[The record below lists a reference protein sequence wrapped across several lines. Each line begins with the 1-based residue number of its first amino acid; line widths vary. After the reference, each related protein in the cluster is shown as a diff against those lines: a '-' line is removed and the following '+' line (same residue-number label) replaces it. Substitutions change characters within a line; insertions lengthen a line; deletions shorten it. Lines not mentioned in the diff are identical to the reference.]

1 MSGSKRYY
9 WLKLFDTFFDD
20 PKVKKLKRLAGGDG
34 YIVILLRFMLLTI
47 KSNGVYKYQG
57 LEITLAKELEL
68 ILDEQEEHIQ
78 AVLIYLEKTG
88 MLKEISQSSFLLTDV
103 PKMLGS
109 ETTTAERMRKSR
121 AKKKEETNQLKCNNV
136 TPQLQNV
143 PNCYTEIEL
152 DKELEIDS
160 LPIVPLSKNLKK
172 VSEREDKSF
181 LSFVNQ
187 IRKLYKPDPD
197 NNLYPEIF
205 QIKTEDNKKGYFKI
219 DAKGHLYVHIPDVGI
234 ENLSADEA
242 DYYWHMIHQAKDQLL
257 PAPQSNQGGRYEAI
271 IQ

>member
-121 AKKKEETNQLKCNNV
+121 AKKRKKKKQINLNV
-136 TPQLQNV
+136 TMLHH
-143 PNCYTEIEL
+143 
-152 DKELEIDS
+152 S
-160 LPIVPLSKNLKK
+160 
-172 VSEREDKSF
+172 
-181 LSFVNQ
+181 
-187 IRKLYKPDPD
+187 YKM
-197 NNLYPEIF
+197 F
-205 QIKTEDNKKGYFKI
+205 QT
-219 DAKGHLYVHIPDVGI
+219 VT
-234 ENLSADEA
+234 
-242 DYYWHMIHQAKDQLL
+242 Q
-257 PAPQSNQGGRYEAI
+257 R
-271 IQ
+271 